1 MSVMLAILLS
11 ALSLC
16 AADDALGAE
25 TGVRVPLARAS
36 TGQFLIDV
44 SIAGEGPWPF
54 MIDTGASHTTLA
66 LPVAEALG
74 FISTREH
81 LHAVQTLTAE
91 TLEER
96 LAIADM
102 RFGPARADGLYP
114 VVADVAG
121 GEIQGLIGLD
131 ALAGERVRLDFPA
144 GDIVFDVASLAEV
157 HGRVDPVHGVA
168 MMEASVRGVREPVM
182 VLIDTGSGFTLINSA
197 LARQLAREPVTRMRI
212 GAITR
217 AAPSAAVEERARL
230 ERVRFG
236 DVCVPAMTA
245 PTADVDMFR
254 ALGWRDRPAMVLG
267 LDLLQHAVITIDG
280 PARTIRIDPGAP
292 SLACREDSPHR
303 PRRVA
308 EEPSHI
314 GFHPGLP
321 FPGL

>member
-1 MSVMLAILLS
+1 MSIMLATLLS
-11 ALSLC
+11 ALSLY
-16 AADDALGAE
+16 AADDAVGAE
-25 TGVRVPLARAS
+25 TGMRVPLERAS
-36 TGQFLIDV
+36 TGQFLMDV
-44 SIAGEGPWPF
+44 TIAGEGPWPF

-74 FISTREH
+74 FTSTREH
-81 LHAVQTLTAE
+81 LHPVQTLTAE

-96 LAIADM
+96 LEIADM

-144 GDIVFDVASLAEV
+144 GDIVFDVSAPDGA
-157 HGRVDPVHGVA
+157 HGRIDPVHGVA

-197 LARQLAREPVTRMRI
+197 LARRLNREPVTRMRI

-217 AAPSAAVEERARL
+217 SSPGAAVRERARV
-230 ERVRFG
+230 ERLQVG
-236 DVCVPAMTA
+236 GVCVPALGA
-245 PTADVDMFR
+245 LQADVDMFR

-267 LDLLQHAVITIDG
+267 LDLLQHAIITIDG
-280 PARTIRIDPGAP
+280 PSGAIRLDPGAP
-292 SLACREDSPHR
+292 SLACREDQPHR
-303 PRRVA
+303 PRQVV
-308 EEPSHI
+308 EEPPHI